1 MRGEFAALGIEL
13 EVLVPAQ
20 LPRVRGD
27 GSRVEQALVRLLQER
42 LSTARESPAVTL
54 TARPVGRGDARSIV
68 ISICDA
74 PAADGRA
81 MADPTEPIP
90 AIVTEIVRELGGE
103 IRTVA
108 DPLMGRTTAIRLD
121 VSPRSAGALQPRAS
135 GLIHCVAGGLP
146 MSPAR
151 SVKRVCLSY
160 SGGLDTSVILRWLIE
175 RYRCEVVTFTAD
187 IGQEE
192 ELSGVPEKARATGAV
207 DCVVRDVREEFV
219 RDYVFPALRGN
230 AVYEGHYLLGTALAR
245 PLIAKHQAEV
255 ARATGCDAVAHGAT
269 GKGNDQVRFELAFRA
284 LAPELTVIAPWREWD
299 LRSRTDCIAYAQK
312 HSIPITVTLKKPYST
327 DRNLM
332 HISYEG
338 GILEDPWRAPDE
350 DMFILTRSPER
361 APDEPVELVIGFE
374 QGTPVTLDGESLTP
388 ARLLA
393 KLNRVAGAHGV
404 GRVDMVENR
413 FVGLK
418 SRGVYETPGG
428 SVLHVAH
435 RAVESIT
442 MDRDVMH
449 ERDRLSPRFAEMIYN
464 GFWFAPE
471 MEFVRAAIEASQRGV
486 TGEARVRL
494 YKGSVRVTGRR
505 SPVSL
510 YSEALS
516 TFEDAGPADTYDPAD
531 AAGFIRLQGLRL
543 SRRERD

>member
-1 MRGEFAALGIEL
+1 
-13 EVLVPAQ
+13 
-20 LPRVRGD
+20 
-27 GSRVEQALVRLLQER
+27 
-42 LSTARESPAVTL
+42 
-54 TARPVGRGDARSIV
+54 
-68 ISICDA
+68 
-74 PAADGRA
+74 
-81 MADPTEPIP
+81 
-90 AIVTEIVRELGGE
+90 
-103 IRTVA
+103 
-108 DPLMGRTTAIRLD
+108 
-121 VSPRSAGALQPRAS
+121 
-135 GLIHCVAGGLP
+135 
-146 MSPAR
+146 
-151 SVKRVCLSY
+151 
-160 SGGLDTSVILRWLIE
+160 
-175 RYRCEVVTFTAD
+175 
-187 IGQEE
+187 
-192 ELSGVPEKARATGAV
+192 
-207 DCVVRDVREEFV
+207 
-219 RDYVFPALRGN
+219 
-230 AVYEGHYLLGTALAR
+230 
-245 PLIAKHQAEV
+245 
-255 ARATGCDAVAHGAT
+255 
-269 GKGNDQVRFELAFRA
+269 
-284 LAPELTVIAPWREWD
+284 
-299 LRSRTDCIAYAQK
+299 
-312 HSIPITVTLKKPYST
+312 
-327 DRNLM
+327 
-332 HISYEG
+332 
-338 GILEDPWRAPDE
+338 
-350 DMFILTRSPER
+350 MFILTRSPER
-361 APDEPVELVIGFE
+361 APDEPVDLVIGFE

-428 SVLHVAH
+428 SVLHLAH

-494 YKGSVRVTGRR
+494 YKGSARVTGRR

-516 TFEDAGPADTYDPAD
+516 SFEDAGPADTYDPAD